1 MKTNPV
7 SETRASA
14 ASNHPPL
21 SCFPYLGG
29 FGQSEW
35 IGVGLFLLMLVAIY
49 LLHLPLIVQVGLMI
63 LTLIKASSM
72 LGKGTEEIANHYS
85 PSIGGLLNAS
95 FGNLAELI
103 ITFFA
108 IRAGLIEIAKAAIT
122 GAIMGNALMVLGI
135 AIIVGGFKRK
145 EMELDSKEANMTST
159 MLAMAVLLL
168 LLPSA
173 LFLFHEQ
180 TYEKEVSIAAAS
192 IMLVIYFASLVFSLY
207 THKEWFASAP
217 HEEPKLGRGDALL
230 LMLVSILMLGVAS
243 ESFAS
248 NLENLAQQFG
258 LTELFIGAVLV
269 GIAGSAEHLSAITF
283 AAKDKMSLAMSITI
297 GSALQ
302 LAMLVAPLLV
312 FLALF
317 FQGSGP
323 YHSPIAFLPIEIFAI
338 LSSVYLINEI
348 ARDGRVNWL
357 EGLQLLALYVGLA
370 VLFFFYH
377 G

>member
-1 MKTNPV
+1 MKTDKIAKPA
-7 SETRASA
+7 ASA
-14 ASNHPPL
+14 IPHP
-21 SCFPYLGG
+21 SGFPYLGG
-29 FGQSEW
+29 FGNSEW
-35 IGVGLFLLMLVAIY
+35 MGVGLFVLMLIAIHI
-49 LLHLPLIVQVGLMI
+49 LALPLLIQVGLMV

-135 AIIVGGFKRK
+135 AIVVGGFKRK
-145 EMELDSKEANMTST
+145 EMELDSKEVNMTST

-168 LLPSA
+168 LLPSV

-180 TYEKEVSIAAAS
+180 TYEKEVSVAAAS
-192 IMLVIYFASLVFSLY
+192 IMLVLYFASLVFSLY
-207 THKEWFASAP
+207 THKEWFSSAP

-230 LMLVSILMLGVAS
+230 LMVVSIIMLGVAS

-248 NLENLAQQFG
+248 NLEQLATQFG

-283 AAKDKMSLAMSITI
+283 AAKDKMNLAMSITI

-312 FLALF
+312 FLGIF

-338 LSSVYLINEI
+338 FASVYLINEI
-348 ARDGRVNWL
+348 ARDGKVNWL